1 MSSLWLIMSSLPVK
15 KSWLALTTSPLSPQP
30 WWLMVQ
36 TVAPPGCP
44 PWLGTTSRSGVKT
57 GGRARVLCLPQASL
71 DQEEGRETN
80 TEVSP
85 ALKQNTVMTGL
96 AWEI

>member
-1 MSSLWLIMSSLPVK
+1 MK
-15 KSWLALTTSPLSPQP
+15 KSWLTLTRSPGSPQP

-36 TVAPPGCP
+36 TVASPDS
-44 PWLGTTSRSGVKT
+44 PWLGTTSRSGVKA

-71 DQEEGRETN
+71 DQEEGRETK

-85 ALKQNTVMTGL
+85 ALKENTG
-96 AWEI
+96 